1 MLIQKFEY
9 LSFVCSLQHATEY
22 QKSFGFATYNQPD
35 LEVGKQDTQ
44 WNWKQE
50 KKQDKNNVQVH

>member
-9 LSFVCSLQHATEY
+9 LSFKGCLQHATEY
-22 QKSFGFATYNQPD
+22 PKSFCFTTYNQPN

-50 KKQDKNNVQVH
+50 EKQDKNNVQVH

>member
-50 KKQDKNNVQVH
+50 KQQDKNNI